1 MSKLKGILLVLI
13 AAIVMG
19 CASQPQQPKE
29 EKPAV
34 KQQPVE
40 QAPVEEKLPAEEKPA
55 EPEKVPEPQ
64 PRQVESK
71 NTGNAETT
79 VYFAP
84 NTYRIDTFTAHKLDD
99 IAAQLIAKD
108 VTQIKIV
115 GHCAKLDST
124 KDEETL
130 SLQRALA
137 VARYFEST
145 GVFTADN
152 IAVSAEGTQQPAGSH
167 AEISERK
174 HNRRIEI
181 YY

>member
-1 MSKLKGILLVLI
+1 MNKLKGILLLLI
-13 AAIVMG
+13 SAIVMG
-19 CASQPQQPKE
+19 CASQPKQQPKE
-29 EKPAV
+29 ETPA
-34 KQQPVE
+34 KQTQQV
-40 QAPVEEKLPAEEKPA
+40 APAPAEEKPA
-55 EPEKVPEPQ
+55 EPEKAPEPPQ
-64 PRQVESK
+64 QNETK
-71 NTGNAETT
+71 NTDTETT

-84 NTYRIDTFTAHKLDD
+84 KTYKIDTFTAHKLDS
-99 IAAQLIAKD
+99 IAELLKAKN

-124 KDEETL
+124 KEEEKL

-145 GVFTADN
+145 GAFTAGN
-152 IAVSAEGTQQPAGSH
+152 ITISAEGAEHPAGSH

-174 HNRRIEI
+174 RNRRVEI

>member
-1 MSKLKGILLVLI
+1 LSKLKGILLLLI

-19 CASQPQQPKE
+19 CASQPKQQPKKE
-29 EKPAV
+29 TPA
-34 KQQPVE
+34 KQTPQVV
-40 QAPVEEKLPAEEKPA
+40 APAPAEEKPA
-55 EPEKVPEPQ
+55 EPEKAPEPQ
-64 PRQVESK
+64 KQNESK
-71 NTGNAETT
+71 NTGTETT

-84 NTYRIDTFTAHKLDD
+84 KTYTIDTFTAHKLDG
-99 IAAQLIAKD
+99 IAKQLKAKD

-115 GHCAKLDST
+115 GHCAKLDNAR
-124 KDEETL
+124 DEEKL

-145 GVFTADN
+145 GAFTAGN
-152 IAVSAEGTQQPAGSH
+152 IAVSAEGAEHPAGSH

-174 HNRRIEI
+174 HNRRVEI

>member
-1 MSKLKGILLVLI
+1 MSKLKGILLLLI
-13 AAIVMG
+13 AAIVIG
-19 CASQPQQPKE
+19 CASQPKQQPKK
-29 EKPAV
+29 EKPAEQT
-34 KQQPVE
+34 QQVE
-40 QAPVEEKLPAEEKPA
+40 PAPAEEKPA
-55 EPEKVPEPQ
+55 EPEKAPEPPQ
-64 PRQVESK
+64 QNETK
-71 NTGNAETT
+71 NTDTETT

-84 NTYRIDTFTAHKLDD
+84 KTYKIDAFTAHKLDS
-99 IAAQLIAKD
+99 IAELLKAKD

-124 KDEETL
+124 KEEEKL

-145 GVFTADN
+145 GAFTAGN
-152 IAVSAEGTQQPAGSH
+152 MTISAEGAEHPEGSH

-174 HNRRIEI
+174 HNRRVEI

>member
-1 MSKLKGILLVLI
+1 MSKLQGILLLLI

-19 CASQPQQPKE
+19 CASQPKQPKE
-29 EKPAV
+29 EKPVAQT
-34 KQQPVE
+34 QQAE
-40 QAPVEEKLPAEEKPA
+40 TAPAEEKPA
-55 EPEKVPEPQ
+55 EPEKAPEPQ
-64 PRQVESK
+64 RNASN
-71 NTGNAETT
+71 NTGTETT

-84 NTYRIDTFTAHKLDD
+84 HTYTIDTFTAHKLDG
-99 IAAQLIAKD
+99 IAEQLKAKD
-108 VTQIKIV
+108 VTQIRIV

-124 KDEETL
+124 KDEEKL

-145 GVFTADN
+145 GAFMSN
-152 IAVSAEGTQQPAGSH
+152 NMEVSAEGAEHPAGSH

-174 HNRRIEI
+174 NNRRVEI

>member
-1 MSKLKGILLVLI
+1 MSKLQGILLLLI

-19 CASQPQQPKE
+19 CASQPKQPKE
-29 EKPAV
+29 EKPVAQT
-34 KQQPVE
+34 QQAE
-40 QAPVEEKLPAEEKPA
+40 TAPAEEKPA
-55 EPEKVPEPQ
+55 EPEKAPEPQ
-64 PRQVESK
+64 RNASN
-71 NTGNAETT
+71 NTGTETT

-84 NTYRIDTFTAHKLDD
+84 HTYTIDTFTAHKLDG
-99 IAAQLIAKD
+99 IAEQLKAKD
-108 VTQIKIV
+108 VTQIRIV

-124 KDEETL
+124 KDEEKL

-145 GVFTADN
+145 GAFISN
-152 IAVSAEGTQQPAGSH
+152 NMEVSAEGAEHPAGSH

-174 HNRRIEI
+174 NNRRVEI

>member
-1 MSKLKGILLVLI
+1 MSKLKGILLLLI
-13 AAIVMG
+13 TAIVMG
-19 CASQPQQPKE
+19 CATQPQQPKE
-29 EKPAV
+29 EKPVV

-40 QAPVEEKLPAEEKPA
+40 TAPAEEKPA
-55 EPEKVPEPQ
+55 EPEKAPEPQ
-64 PRQVESK
+64 QQ
-71 NTGNAETT
+71 NAGTETT

-84 NTYRIDTFTAHKLDD
+84 KTYKIDTFTAHKLDS
-99 IAAQLIAKD
+99 IAELLKAKD

-124 KDEETL
+124 KEEEKL

-145 GVFTADN
+145 GAFTAGN
-152 IAVSAEGTQQPAGSH
+152 MTISAEGAEHPEGSH

-174 HNRRIEI
+174 HNRRVEI

>member
-1 MSKLKGILLVLI
+1 MSKLKGILLLLI

-19 CASQPQQPKE
+19 CASQPKQPKE
-29 EKPAV
+29 EKPVAQT
-34 KQQPVE
+34 QQAE
-40 QAPVEEKLPAEEKPA
+40 TAPAEEKPA
-55 EPEKVPEPQ
+55 EPEKAPEPQ
-64 PRQVESK
+64 RNASN
-71 NTGNAETT
+71 NTGTETT

-84 NTYRIDTFTAHKLDD
+84 HTYTIDTFTAHKLDG
-99 IAAQLIAKD
+99 IAEQLKAKD
-108 VTQIKIV
+108 VTQIRIV

-124 KDEETL
+124 KDEEKL

-145 GVFTADN
+145 GAFISN
-152 IAVSAEGTQQPAGSH
+152 NMEVSAEGAEHPAGSH

-174 HNRRIEI
+174 NNRRVEI

>member
-1 MSKLKGILLVLI
+1 LSKLKGILLLLI
-13 AAIVMG
+13 AAIVMS
-19 CASQPQQPKE
+19 CATQPQQPKE
-29 EKPAV
+29 EKPVV
-34 KQQPVE
+34 KQQPIE
-40 QAPVEEKLPAEEKPA
+40 KAPAEEKPAEEKPA
-55 EPEKVPEPQ
+55 EPEKAPEPA

-71 NTGNAETT
+71 NTGSTEMT

-84 NTYRIDTFTAHKLDD
+84 NTYTIDTFTAHKLDG
-99 IAAQLIAKD
+99 IAKQLKAKD

-124 KDEETL
+124 KDEEKL

-137 VARYFEST
+137 VARYFEAT
-145 GVFTADN
+145 GAFTADN
-152 IAVSAEGTQQPAGSH
+152 MAISAEGAEHPAGSH

-174 HNRRIEI
+174 HNRRVEI

>member
-1 MSKLKGILLVLI
+1 MSKLKGILLLLI

-19 CASQPQQPKE
+19 CATQPQQPKE
-29 EKPAV
+29 EKPVV

-40 QAPVEEKLPAEEKPA
+40 TAPAEEKPA
-55 EPEKVPEPQ
+55 EPEKAPEPQ
-64 PRQVESK
+64 QQ
-71 NTGNAETT
+71 NAGTETT

-84 NTYRIDTFTAHKLDD
+84 KTYKIDTFTAHKLDS
-99 IAAQLIAKD
+99 IAELLKAKD

-124 KDEETL
+124 KEEEKL

-145 GVFTADN
+145 GAFTAGN
-152 IAVSAEGTQQPAGSH
+152 MTISAEGAEHPEGSH

-174 HNRRIEI
+174 HNRRVEI

>member
-1 MSKLKGILLVLI
+1 MSKLKGILLLLI

-19 CASQPQQPKE
+19 CTTQPKQPKE
-29 EKPAV
+29 EKPAAET
-34 KQQPVE
+34 QQVE
-40 QAPVEEKLPAEEKPA
+40 NAPAEDKTA
-55 EPEKVPEPQ
+55 EAQ
-64 PRQVESK
+64 QNGK
-71 NTGNAETT
+71 NNTDNETT

-84 NTYRIDTFTAHKLDD
+84 KAYKIDTFTAHKLDS
-99 IAAQLIAKD
+99 IAELLKAKD

-124 KDEETL
+124 KDEEKL

-145 GVFTADN
+145 GAFTADN
-152 IAVSAEGTQQPAGSH
+152 MTVAAEGAQHPAGSH

-174 HNRRIEI
+174 HNRRVEI